1 MPLSQSS
8 EHKKP
13 DFVLEMPENGGS
25 EGQKRTKPSILC
37 SKSLKSRVL
46 KAWAPTVCAEELPT
60 LLEMAAAWPGLAGS
74 CRLAGSWPGT
84 GQGQMLRHR
93 TKNRRG

>member
-1 MPLSQSS
+1 MA
-8 EHKKP
+8 
-13 DFVLEMPENGGS
+13 
-25 EGQKRTKPSILC
+25 ILC
-37 SKSLKSRVL
+37 SKCPKTRVL

-74 CRLAGSWPGT
+74 CRLAGR
-84 GQGQMLRHR
+84 QMLKHR